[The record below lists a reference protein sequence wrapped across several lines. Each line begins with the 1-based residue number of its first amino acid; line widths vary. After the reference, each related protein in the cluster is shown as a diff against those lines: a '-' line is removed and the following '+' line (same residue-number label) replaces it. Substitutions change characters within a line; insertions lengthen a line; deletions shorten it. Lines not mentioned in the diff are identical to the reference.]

1 MGLAEGG
8 GMASTVEERVQ
19 AAYDATVAG
28 DVTDLV
34 SLLHPDLEWRG
45 TSRGHLWWR
54 RTPS

>member
-1 MGLAEGG
+1 
-8 GMASTVEERVQ
+8 MASTVEERVQ